1 MAGNCRAAGKENGVF
16 SREET
21 SGSKCLLQK
30 QRLMHSENKR
40 STSQIL
46 ALFSSRKDT
55 PLPTMTLEGET
66 VELNEANPGVTKE
79 TQSRNLYETADKF
92 SSEVGG
98 AKVIAHPRNVSE
110 ISTAFQP
117 SILDND
123 SLGQVQETGVDLGDS
138 LNLSPDSF
146 AACSSDNFGGN
157 FLGRDAM
164 SEDATQDSVVTR
176 SPYSNQRQSELWSQ
190 NDLESVSPLIR
201 LLTSVEQ
208 ADSQGCIDVK
218 DDGAQLCNVVK
229 DRQLDGCSFGNP
241 DSAAVG
247 FPSLLPFLNVTSTQ
261 QSSNGVQEAAQEEA
275 ICSKYAQVRS
285 FSKASSNPDVISPLI
300 TAKCSDSTSYENR
313 SLSQLKMDRFST
325 DSKGFSSHS
334 GSLFPYSKLQ
344 IQDQNNH
351 LRNSSSTSLFR
362 KRFSGFDEWDL
373 SFEHQAIDDGEGNLQ
388 QYEMSPEFYPSE
400 TEKGFEWRVTPN
412 VATEV
417 IPTDSRTVSIIDIYM
432 ANYVY
437 C

>member
-1 MAGNCRAAGKENGVF
+1 
-16 SREET
+16 
-21 SGSKCLLQK
+21 
-30 QRLMHSENKR
+30 MHSENKR

-92 SSEVGG
+92 SSEVVG

-146 AACSSDNFGGN
+146 AACSSDNLGGN

-190 NDLESVSPLIR
+190 NDSESVSPLIK

-285 FSKASSNPDVISPLI
+285 FSKTSSNPDVISPLI

-400 TEKGFEWRVTPN
+400 TEKGFEWRDTPN

-417 IPTDSRTVSIIDIYM
+417 IPTDSRTVSIIDIFM

>member
-1 MAGNCRAAGKENGVF
+1 
-16 SREET
+16 
-21 SGSKCLLQK
+21 
-30 QRLMHSENKR
+30 MHSENKR

-123 SLGQVQETGVDLGDS
+123 SLGQVQEIGVDLGDS

-146 AACSSDNFGGN
+146 AACSSDNLGGN

-208 ADSQGCIDVK
+208 ADS
-218 DDGAQLCNVVK
+218 
-229 DRQLDGCSFGNP
+229 
-241 DSAAVG
+241 
-247 FPSLLPFLNVTSTQ
+247 
-261 QSSNGVQEAAQEEA
+261 
-275 ICSKYAQVRS
+275 
-285 FSKASSNPDVISPLI
+285 
-300 TAKCSDSTSYENR
+300 
-313 SLSQLKMDRFST
+313 
-325 DSKGFSSHS
+325 
-334 GSLFPYSKLQ
+334 
-344 IQDQNNH
+344 
-351 LRNSSSTSLFR
+351 
-362 KRFSGFDEWDL
+362 
-373 SFEHQAIDDGEGNLQ
+373 
-388 QYEMSPEFYPSE
+388 
-400 TEKGFEWRVTPN
+400 
-412 VATEV
+412 
-417 IPTDSRTVSIIDIYM
+417 
-432 ANYVY
+432 
-437 C
+437 